1 MNTARKLIGQTFV
14 YGLATVLPRMM
25 SFLLVPLYTS
35 LLKVSVYGVISIV
48 FSWMVLFN
56 VVLSYGMETAVFR
69 FFHKENENKK
79 VIATALYSLIFSSLF
94 FLFVGLFFA
103 EDIAQITH
111 INSEYLKLAIGI
123 LVLDALVVVPFA
135 TLRIRQKAVQYT
147 WIKISNV
154 LLNLTLNIL
163 FLWLFPAY
171 QITHLIGFSVV
182 FDDPIIAIFT
192 ANLIA
197 SSFTLLWL
205 MQTFGVLAKGFDGVL
220 LKQMLRYAYPILI
233 AGLAFAVNETFDR
246 ILLARLLPKDIAAQA
261 VGAYAA
267 CYKLAMFVTLF
278 ATAFR
283 LGIEPFF
290 FSKAKDANAPETYA
304 TITHYFTVFGSIVVL
319 AVVVFSDF
327 LKTILIRDS
336 AYWEAMK
343 VVPLL
348 LFANLFLGIYHNL
361 SVAYKVTDKTLVGA
375 GISVFGAVVTLGIN
389 FWLIPSMS
397 YMGSAIAT
405 FAAYGSMMLLSLYL
419 GRKYMIIP
427 YHFKK
432 SGLYLFLSGIFTI
445 LSFYI
450 FDHKVW
456 VGGLLLVVF
465 LFFVWKLEQHPL
477 KKLLLTTTTKSKT

>member
-1 MNTARKLIGQTFV
+1 LNTARKLIGQTFV

-79 VIATALYSLIFSSLF
+79 VIATALYSLIFSSLA

-103 EDIAQITH
+103 ENIAQLTH
-111 INSEYLKLAIGI
+111 INSEYLKLAVWI

-135 TLRIRQKAVQYT
+135 DLRIRQKAVKYT

-154 LLNLTLNIL
+154 FLNLSLNIL
-163 FLWLFPAY
+163 FLWIFPAY
-171 QITHLIGFSVV
+171 QITHLMGISVI
-182 FDDPIIAIFT
+182 FDDPITAIFT
-192 ANLIA
+192 ANLLA
-197 SSFTLLWL
+197 SSFTLLL
-205 MQTFGVLAKGFDGVL
+205 LVRNFGILTEGFEGVL
-220 LKQMLRYAYPILI
+220 LKQMLKYAYPILI

-246 ILLARLLPKDIAAQA
+246 ILLDYLLPKDIASQA

-267 CYKLAMFVTLF
+267 CYKLAMFITLF

-290 FSKAKDANAPETYA
+290 FSKAKDVNAPETYA
-304 TITHYFTVFGSIVVL
+304 IITHYFIAFGSLAVL

-327 LKTILIRDS
+327 LKLILIRDS

-375 GISVFGAVVTLGIN
+375 GISVFGAVVTLSIN
-389 FWLIPSMS
+389 FLLIPSMS
-397 YMGSAIAT
+397 YMGSAVAT
-405 FAAYGSMMLLSLYL
+405 FAAYGSMMLLSLFW
-419 GRKYMIIP
+419 GRKYMVIP

-432 SGLYLFLSGIFTI
+432 SGLYLLLSGVFTI

-450 FDHKVW
+450 FYDKAW
-456 VGGLLLVVF
+456 VGWLLLGVF
-465 LFFVWKLEQHPL
+465 LFFVWKLEQTAL
-477 KKLLLTTTTKSKT
+477 KKLILTATTKSKT